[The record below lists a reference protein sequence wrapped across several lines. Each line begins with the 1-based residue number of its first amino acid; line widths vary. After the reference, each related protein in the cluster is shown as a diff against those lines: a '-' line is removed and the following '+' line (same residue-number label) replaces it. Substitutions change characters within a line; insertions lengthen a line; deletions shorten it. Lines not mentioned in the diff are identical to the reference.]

1 MSNRK
6 EVLGKLWAHFNFS
19 LNSLVDR
26 IVLQKTIYVLSYLN
40 YPNLG
45 DYKKDFAMYIHGPYS
60 PLLAHDAYDLSE
72 NLKIKSGFSETEEEK
87 VSLFEESVKFAAEGK
102 NNLALILMGSRDKCS
117 FGQSAHC
124 TRCGKADKCQLKKIL
139 CDTNVISAAF
149 LEEKE
154 QDIAMTF
161 LENHRQKHLIV
172 ITKEILGE
180 IIGVLLTKSGNDQLA
195 LDNI

>member
-19 LNSLVDR
+19 LTSLVDR

-87 VSLFEESVKFAAEGK
+87 VSLFEESVKFAAEG
-102 NNLALILMGSRDKCS
+102 NNKLEHFMACELVADIIFLYSNEKVRDENKLFEILKEKKTYFND
-117 FGQSAHC
+117 SA
-124 TRCGKADKCQLKKIL
+124 KVFAVANFLKEKKI
-139 CDTNVISAAF
+139 I
-149 LEEKE
+149 
-154 QDIAMTF
+154 
-161 LENHRQKHLIV
+161 
-172 ITKEILGE
+172 
-180 IIGVLLTKSGNDQLA
+180 
-195 LDNI
+195 

>member
-87 VSLFEESVKFAAEGK
+87 VSLFEESVKFAAEG
-102 NNLALILMGSRDKCS
+102 NNKLEHFMACELV
-117 FGQSAHC
+117 
-124 TRCGKADKCQLKKIL
+124 ADIIFLYLKKKL
-139 CDTNVISAAF
+139 RNKKNFLKTLKKKKTN
-149 LEEKE
+149 
-154 QDIAMTF
+154 
-161 LENHRQKHLIV
+161 
-172 ITKEILGE
+172 
-180 IIGVLLTKSGNDQLA
+180 LTDPAKVFAEANF
-195 LDNI
+195 